1 MSENNGYKTYELRV
15 RKLFVEEPNSI
26 FFEIVYLFYSSSVVE
41 ALFLMLNY
49 QVYHNY
55 NYQFICQI

>member
-15 RKLFVEEPNSI
+15 RKLFLEESNSI

-49 QVYHNY
+49 QIYHNY